1 MVMEMVRGIWEFFV
15 LAVPFFYKPK
25 TALQMKLTTTIVI
38 IMDEPS

>member
-15 LAVPFFYKPK
+15 LAVQFFYKPK
-25 TALQMKLTTTIVI
+25 TALRMKLTTTIVI